1 MTATFFADGIG
12 RVTLK
17 DGTVRIE
24 FATVDGKAVSP
35 QTTVVLTTKGF
46 VEAFNTLQKT
56 MGKLIE
62 QGAVTAGT
70 STPDKP
76 RPRSRIPRVP
86 GTAN

>member
-24 FATVDGKAVSP
+24 FATVEGQTVSP

-46 VEAFNTLQKT
+46 VEAFGTLQKT
-56 MGKLIE
+56 MTKLID
-62 QGAVTAGT
+62 QGTVTTGAAPEKT
-70 STPDKP
+70 RT
-76 RPRSRIPRVP
+76 RSRIPRVP